1 MLLAFGRRLRP
12 HASGGASFETES
24 FDHKYKHFCHFFP
37 KAADCENLTIAES
50 GAGPGDYRC
59 TWQPRRKE
67 DLGLYKISIRGFFGH
82 VTRAGL
88 RVKTLQLLAVRGQ
101 QWMTRIPLLREG
113 GTSIVA
119 ATLVGCD
126 S

>member
-50 GAGPGDYRC
+50 GAGPGD
-59 TWQPRRKE
+59 
-67 DLGLYKISIRGFFGH
+67 LSLYMATKAQGRSG
-82 VTRAGL
+82 
-88 RVKTLQLLAVRGQ
+88 AV
-101 QWMTRIPLLREG
+101 
-113 GTSIVA
+113 
-119 ATLVGCD
+119 
-126 S
+126 

>member
-1 MLLAFGRRLRP
+1 MEARRILAKDGEALVSFVPWYSPYGGHTWSFLPVPWGHLAYSGRVLAELRSSKTNW
-12 HASGGASFETES
+12 HTTDLGAT
-24 FDHKYKHFCHFFP
+24 
-37 KAADCENLTIAES
+37 
-50 GAGPGDYRC
+50 
-59 TWQPRRKE
+59 
-67 DLGLYKISIRGFFGH
+67 GLYKISIRGFLGH
-82 VTRAGL
+82 VTRAGW

-101 QWMTRIPLLREG
+101 QWMTRIPLLREA